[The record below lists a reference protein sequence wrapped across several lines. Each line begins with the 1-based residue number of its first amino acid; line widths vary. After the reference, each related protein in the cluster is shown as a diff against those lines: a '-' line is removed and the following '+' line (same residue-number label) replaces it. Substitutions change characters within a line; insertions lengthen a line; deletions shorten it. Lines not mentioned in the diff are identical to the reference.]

1 MWFALFIIG
10 AVLCVAVIVTLIVRY
25 YQGITRAGF
34 IAGLAVLV
42 ALLVFTG
49 FAIFKS
55 RGTTSAPATAST
67 TTAEPSPS
75 ATPESAAIPNVD
87 QIVDLDQTVIDERF
101 GHYSRYVLRSSWP
114 SLANIRARYSG
125 FDDAVSL
132 PLAVDQAWFDAAN
145 HWSPSQTVTNPDG
158 TTSTITDEV
167 AINAALQAR
176 EDYLDGLSDTDRL
189 RYYREQI
196 YNEILRNPIYGD
208 MVARFFLED
217 ELIAAHNREWIQE
230 FVEQTDAAYAAPD
243 DQPQGIEYWL
253 QYDPAHTGDDR
264 NQYLMTT
271 DAYYQYAARLC
282 LVLEYFSDEGVSSPT
297 ADEHYCL
304 PSDAE
309 ITQLRTEKADYRE
322 AEAAYLLVYKTKDGQ
337 VADRFGFNLLDR
349 RVERPE
355 VAQPTPAPTP
365 APTKTPAKTPAKT
378 PTQST
383 PSTPA
388 PHPTTPP
395 SSQPTPAP
403 TPSSQPTPAPTPAP
417 TPEPTPVPTPVPTAP
432 PKDPAQDPVH
442 QGNANIGGGNNQPT
456 DGTGDHQDFAAEQDQ
471 NQDYTPDNNT
481 GNRGDNGTS
490 HETVTDSQGGNTV
503 GGTPPDTSQA
513 DSAEDATPVTGTES
527 TTVDNG
533 DGTTTTIT
541 SEADASQEV
550 ADGALTMPD

>member
-10 AVLCVAVIVTLIVRY
+10 AVLCVAIIVTLIVRY

-75 ATPESAAIPNVD
+75 ATPESAIPNVD

-158 TTSTITDEV
+158 TTSTITDEA

-230 FVEQTDAAYAAPD
+230 FVDQTDAAYAAPD

-365 APTKTPAKTPAKT
+365 APTKTPAPT
-378 PTQST
+378 PTPT
-383 PSTPA
+383 PTPPPPSPPPPPLPPA
-388 PHPTTPP
+388 PANHR
-395 SSQPTPAP
+395 AP
-403 TPSSQPTPAPTPAP
+403 TPPPLALRRPTPPRPRVVSPLRLLLRRVSRPPRPLRPRPLNPRLFLRLSPLRLRKIPLRIRYIKATPISVVAITNPPTALAIIRTSRPSRTKIRTTPLITTPATAATTALRMRPSP
-417 TPEPTPVPTPVPTAP
+417 TRKV
-432 PKDPAQDPVH
+432 
-442 QGNANIGGGNNQPT
+442 
-456 DGTGDHQDFAAEQDQ
+456 
-471 NQDYTPDNNT
+471 
-481 GNRGDNGTS
+481 
-490 HETVTDSQGGNTV
+490 
-503 GGTPPDTSQA
+503 
-513 DSAEDATPVTGTES
+513 AT
-527 TTVDNG
+527 
-533 DGTTTTIT
+533 
-541 SEADASQEV
+541 
-550 ADGALTMPD
+550 L

>member
-1 MWFALFIIG
+1 MWFTLFILG
-10 AVLCVAVIVTLIVRY
+10 AVLCVAIIVALIVCY

-75 ATPESAAIPNVD
+75 ATPESAIPNVD

-114 SLANIRARYSG
+114 SLANIRARYSDLG
-125 FDDAVSL
+125 DAVSL

-145 HWSPSQTVTNPDG
+145 HWSPNQTVTNPDG
-158 TTSTITDEV
+158 TTSTITDEA

-230 FVEQTDAAYAAPD
+230 FVDQTDAAYAAPD

-271 DAYYQYAARLC
+271 DSYYQYAARLC

-304 PSDAE
+304 PPDAE

-322 AEAAYLLVYKTKDGQ
+322 AEAAYLLIYKTKDGQ

-349 RVERPE
+349 RIERPR

-365 APTKTPAKTPAKT
+365 APTKTPAKTP
-378 PTQST
+378 TQST

-388 PHPTTPP
+388 PRPTTPP

-403 TPSSQPTPAPTPAP
+403 TPSSQPTPAPTPVP

-432 PKDPAQDPVH
+432 PKDPAQDS
-442 QGNANIGGGNNQPT
+442 AIT
-456 DGTGDHQDFAAEQDQ
+456 DGIEDENDIPRDPDGGSGEYIDPGVIQGDASDYSPGQD
-471 NQDYTPDNNT
+471 T
-481 GNRGDNGTS
+481 GNRGETS
-490 HETVTDSQGGNTV
+490 QPSEPVTDAQGGHTD
-503 GGTPPDTSQA
+503 GGTPPDISQA
-513 DSAEDATPVTGTES
+513 GNVEDAVSGTGTV
-527 TTVDNG
+527 TTVEDNG
-533 DGTTTTIT
+533 DGTTTTT
-541 SEADASQEV
+541 QKPVDHDSTHNSGMV
-550 ADGALTMPD
+550 TGP

>member
-1 MWFALFIIG
+1 MWFTLFILG
-10 AVLCVAVIVTLIVRY
+10 AVLCVAIIVGLIVCY

-55 RGTTSAPATAST
+55 RGTTSTPATAST
-67 TTAEPSPS
+67 ITAEPSPS
-75 ATPESAAIPNVD
+75 ATPESAIPNVD
-87 QIVDLDQTVIDERF
+87 QIVDLDRTVIDERF

-125 FDDAVSL
+125 FNDAVSL

-158 TTSTITDEV
+158 TTSTITDEA

-230 FVEQTDAAYAAPD
+230 FVDQTDAAYAAPD

-304 PSDAE
+304 PPDAE

-349 RVERPE
+349 RIERPE

-388 PHPTTPP
+388 PRPTTPP

-403 TPSSQPTPAPTPAP
+403 TPSSQPTPAPTPVP

-432 PKDPAQDPVH
+432 PKDPAQDS
-442 QGNANIGGGNNQPT
+442 AIT
-456 DGTGDHQDFAAEQDQ
+456 DGIEDENDIPRDPDGGSGEYIDPGVIQGDAS
-471 NQDYTPDNNT
+471 DYAPSQNT
-481 GNRGDNGTS
+481 GNRGETS
-490 HETVTDSQGGNTV
+490 QPSEPVTDAQGGHTD
-503 GGTPPDTSQA
+503 GGTPPDISQA
-513 DSAEDATPVTGTES
+513 GNVEDAVSGTGTV
-527 TTVDNG
+527 TTVEDNG
-533 DGTTTTIT
+533 DGTTTTT
-541 SEADASQEV
+541 QKPVDHDSTHNSGMV
-550 ADGALTMPD
+550 TGP